1 MARHNPIREPAAMR
15 LPFFSLVLP
24 ALLLALP
31 VRAAE
36 GPACVAIGS
45 WLVPGAAAPADLYGG
60 LAHRNV
66 VLLGESHANVE
77 DHRWQLQVIA
87 ALLGQRSDLV
97 LGFEMFPRRVQPVL
111 DRWVAGELSQAQ
123 FLEASEW
130 RQVWRFDPELYLPI
144 FHFARMNRVKML
156 ALNVDEAL
164 VHRISAEGWQSVPP
178 AEREG
183 LADPAPAEPDYV
195 AELRQVFEGHA
206 EQGKE
211 PPPFDAARFQ
221 RFVEAQLTWDAAM
234 AQALVAGRKQTAT
247 PPLMIGVVG
256 EGHVENRYGIPHQLA
271 SLGLDN
277 VAVLLPWGPERDCS
291 ELKAGIA
298 DAVFGVAAPE
308 AGPKPPRLGVA
319 IAATSGPPR
328 IQSVQ
333 SASVAEQAGLKKDDV
348 IIEAAGATL
357 QSYDDLT
364 AIIGRQAPGTWLPLK
379 VKRGDETLSLV
390 AEFPR

>member
-1 MARHNPIREPAAMR
+1 MRFAA
-15 LPFFSLVLP
+15 LCLILP
-24 ALLLALP
+24 ALLLAVP
-31 VRAAE
+31 ARAAE
-36 GPACVAIGS
+36 GSTCVPTGS
-45 WLVPGAAAPADLYGG
+45 WIVPGAAAPVDLYGG
-60 LAHRNV
+60 LARRNV
-66 VLLGESHANVE
+66 VLLGESHANPE
-77 DHRWQLQVIA
+77 HHRWQLQVIA
-87 ALLGQRSDLV
+87 ALYGQRSDLA
-97 LGFEMFPRRVQPVL
+97 LGFEMFPRRLQPVL

-156 ALNVDEAL
+156 ALNVDEGL
-164 VHRISAEGWQSVPP
+164 VRRIGAEGWQAVPP

-183 LADPAPAEPDYV
+183 VADPAPAGPDYV
-195 AELRQVFEGHA
+195 AELRQVFGGHG

-234 AQALVAGRKQTAT
+234 AQALVNGRKQAAT
-247 PPLMIGVVG
+247 PPLMVGVVG
-256 EGHVENRYGIPHQLA
+256 EGHIESRYGIPHQLDA
-271 SLGLDN
+271 LGLDN

-291 ELKAGIA
+291 ELKTGVA
-298 DAVFGVAAPE
+298 DAVFGVAEPE
-308 AGPKPPRLGVA
+308 PAAKPPRLGVA
-319 IAATSGPPR
+319 IAASGGPPR

-333 SASVAEQAGLKKDDV
+333 SPSVAEQAGLKKDDV
-348 IIEAAGATL
+348 ILEAAGATL

-379 VKRGDETLSLV
+379 VKRGDEVLNLV